1 MVQNRVDYC
10 HIKQIIYIINHNK
23 FNSGEKMKKILLI
36 AILIVVLSVYP
47 IFNIMGISQNS
58 VKHSETDL
66 SKGNEIINSL
76 SGYDVK
82 EAQKNVNTAEKI
94 RNDRFGNHQ
103 KVESVLYGLDKGT
116 TTYRKIFKNVCI
128 VGDSLM
134 DGLEAYD
141 ILNSNNL
148 ITQVSASLY
157 HLSGNVK
164 RIIRMNPPILVL
176 HYGINMISVEKRHL
190 NNYVNMYA
198 DIINQLKAALPD
210 TRIIVSGIFPVD
222 REIARAKRFGMIDE
236 YNSTLRAMCQKIDV
250 EYMDSSSVLR
260 AHPECYGSDGIHLSK
275 AFYEKYWLRFI
286 IKEMGIVG

>member
-1 MVQNRVDYC
+1 MSYRL
-10 HIKQIIYIINHNK
+10 KIIYIIKQIK

-36 AILIVVLSVYP
+36 AFLIAVLSVYP
-47 IFNIMGISQNS
+47 IFNIMGISQNAA
-58 VKHSETDL
+58 KQTETDL
-66 SKGNEIINSL
+66 SKGSEVINSL
-76 SGYDVK
+76 SDYDVK
-82 EAQKNVNTAEKI
+82 KAQKNVSTAEKI
-94 RNDRFGNHQ
+94 RNDRFGNYQ
-103 KVESVLYGLDKGT
+103 RVESILEGLDKGT

-164 RIIRMNPPILVL
+164 RIIKMNPPILVL
-176 HYGINMISVEKRHL
+176 HYGINMISAEKKYL
-190 NNYVNMYA
+190 NNYINMYT
-198 DIINQLKAALPD
+198 DIITQLKTALPD
-210 TRIIVSGIFPVD
+210 TRIIISGIFPVD
-222 REIARAKRFGMIDE
+222 RDIARAKRFGKIDE
-236 YNSTLRAMCQKIDV
+236 YNSNLRAMCQKLDV

>member
-1 MVQNRVDYC
+1 
-10 HIKQIIYIINHNK
+10 
-23 FNSGEKMKKILLI
+23 MKKLLLI

-47 IFNIMGISQNS
+47 IFNIMGLSQS
-58 VKHSETDL
+58 TVKQADTDL

-82 EAQKNVNTAEKI
+82 QAQKNVQTAENI
-94 RNDRFGNHQ
+94 RNDKFGNYL
-103 KVESVLYGLDKGT
+103 KVESVLSNLEKGT
-116 TTYRKIFKNVCI
+116 TTYRKVFKNVYI

-134 DGLEAYD
+134 DGLEAYG

-164 RIIRMNPPILVL
+164 KIIRMNPPVLIL
-176 HYGINMISVEKRHL
+176 HYGVNMISVEKKHL
-190 NNYVNMYA
+190 SNYINMYT
-198 DIINQLKAALPD
+198 DIVKQLKGALPD
-210 TRIIVSGIFPVD
+210 TRIIISGIFPVD
-222 REIARAKRFGMIDE
+222 RDIAKAKRFGMIGE
-236 YNSTLRAMCQKIDV
+236 YNKNLKAMCDKLDV
-250 EYMDSSSVLR
+250 EYMDSSSVLK

>member
-1 MVQNRVDYC
+1 
-10 HIKQIIYIINHNK
+10 
-23 FNSGEKMKKILLI
+23 MKKFLLI
-36 AILIVVLSVYP
+36 TVLIVVLSVYP
-47 IFNIMGISQNS
+47 IFNIMGLSQNT
-58 VKHSETDL
+58 VKQPDGDL
-66 SKGNEIINSL
+66 SEGSEVINSL
-76 SGYDVK
+76 WGYDIK
-82 EAQKNVNTAEKI
+82 QAQKNVNTAEKI
-94 RNDRFGNHQ
+94 RNDRFGNYQ
-103 KVESVLYGLDKGT
+103 KVESVLNGLDMGT
-116 TTYRKIFKNVCI
+116 TTYRKVFRNVCI

-164 RIIRMNPPILVL
+164 RIIRMSPKVLIL
-176 HYGINMISVEKRHL
+176 HYGVNMISSEQRHL
-190 NNYVNMYA
+190 NNYINMYT
-198 DIINQLKAALPD
+198 DIITQLKGALPD

-222 REIARAKRFGMIDE
+222 RDIARAKRFGMIGE
-236 YNSTLRAMCQKIDV
+236 YNNSIKAMCQKLDV
-250 EYMDSSSVLR
+250 EYMDSATVLK